1 MDKILAELESIHETE
16 DMSESI
22 ETMKEKINQNTELN
36 EERIDLIN
44 NIYTLQ
50 KLCLFYEDLSNKNED
65 VVNISLINAAYN
77 DLSEP
82 TDDFNR
88 FARFISQNKRELLN
102 YNGIERYIQ
111 ILQNDVQ
118 RLNNQIINSE
128 EGRILNVNFIK

>member
-1 MDKILAELESIHETE
+1 MDKILEELESIHESE

-22 ETMKEKINQNTELN
+22 KTMKEKIDLNTELN

-65 VVNISLINAAYN
+65 VVNLSLINAAYN

-82 TDDFNR
+82 TDEFNQ
-88 FARFISQNKRELLN
+88 FAKFISQNKRELLN
-102 YNGIERYIQ
+102 YSGLERHIQ

-128 EGRILNVNFIK
+128 EGRILDVNFIK